1 MLNPNN
7 NFEHADLAYL
17 PPELHLLLPFAR
29 KRLIPKGGYLIEEGI
44 VSHYF
49 FLVVDGIFRT
59 FRTIDSEEYI
69 TGFTFPG
76 DIDGSAYS
84 FFNAAPANETIQ
96 AITEAKILVFYKAD
110 FTDQKRKDSA
120 LEDFILKLL
129 SNYINI
135 LQNRLLEHQSITAE
149 ERYLLLL
156 KQQPIESARIP
167 LTYIA
172 SFLGISRERLS
183 RIRKLVQV

>member
-7 NFEHADLAYL
+7 NFEHGDLSYL
-17 PPELHLLLPFAR
+17 PSELHLLLPFAR
-29 KRLIPKGGYLIEEGI
+29 KRRIPKGSCLIEEGI
-44 VSHYF
+44 VSPYF
-49 FLVVDGIFRT
+49 FLVVEGIFRT

-84 FFNAAPANETIQ
+84 FFTTAPSNETIQ
-96 AITEAKILVFYKAD
+96 AITEAKILIFYKAD
-110 FTDQKRKDSA
+110 VTDRKRKDPA
-120 LEDFILKLL
+120 LEDFFLKLL

-156 KQQPIESARIP
+156 KQQPVESARIP

-183 RIRKLVQV
+183 RIRKLIQV

>member
-7 NFEHADLAYL
+7 NFEYGDLAYL

-29 KRLIPKGGYLIEEGI
+29 KRKIPKGSYLIEEGI

-49 FLVVDGIFRT
+49 FLVVEGIFRT
-59 FRTIDSEEYI
+59 FRTIDAEEYI

-84 FFNAAPANETIQ
+84 FFTTDPANETIQ
-96 AITEAKILVFYKAD
+96 AITEAKIIVFYKAD
-110 FTDQKRKDSA
+110 FTAQKRIDPA

-156 KQQPIESARIP
+156 KQQPVESARIP

-183 RIRKLVQV
+183 RIRKLIQV